1 MCIYLAARGLSCG
14 TQGLP
19 SLLWHTG
26 SLVAACKFL
35 VVTCGGSQNVAKFHL
50 QQNPVVHLSKLA
62 LPYTKPTES
71 VSSENEGGEETTKG
85 LENHL

>member
-1 MCIYLAARGLSCG
+1 MSGQALIVAHGIFSCSMQILSCDMWWF
-14 TQGLP
+14 
-19 SLLWHTG
+19 S
-26 SLVAACKFL
+26 
-35 VVTCGGSQNVAKFHL
+35 NVAKFHL

-85 LENHL
+85 LEHHF